1 MPKWVYTGK
10 VYRLS
15 EFSWLDM
22 VICTDYRRAAPSM
35 ACIGEGGPVIDVT
48 PHPDDETGELWAEV
62 QQTEAMDASADH

>member
-1 MPKWVYTGK
+1 MDKWFYTGR

-22 VICTDYRRAAPSM
+22 AICTDYRCAAPSM

-48 PHPDDETGELWAEV
+48 PYPDDETGELWAEV
-62 QQTEAMDASADH
+62 EQEEVDNAQAV